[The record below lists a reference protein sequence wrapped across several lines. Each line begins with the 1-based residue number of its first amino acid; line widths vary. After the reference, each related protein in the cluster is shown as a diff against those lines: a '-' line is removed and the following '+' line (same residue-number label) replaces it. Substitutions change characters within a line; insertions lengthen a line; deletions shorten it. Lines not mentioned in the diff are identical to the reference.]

1 MWTSIHSCG
10 KLICH
15 RSATPYYKGAARY
28 RPCNWY
34 CNMKA
39 HRSMALQ
46 RTDVLEDVLLRPQKA
61 SLQRPCLITHTEAK
75 PMLLS
80 NSTLVPLCLSF
91 RRQVL
96 CEHFLA
102 TCVQMSIHPRQGTKA
117 KSKEMIPPKCS
128 LGSH

>member
-1 MWTSIHSCG
+1 MDIHPLMWQTHLSQKCHSILQRSCKVQTMQLVLQHEG
-10 KLICH
+10 SSFH
-15 RSATPYYKGAARY
+15 GT
-28 RPCNWY
+28 
-34 CNMKA
+34 
-39 HRSMALQ
+39 LQ

-61 SLQRPCLITHTEAK
+61 SLQRQCLITHTEAK